1 LPTADSSAAHVT
13 PENTSPSVSDAECE
27 HEPRG
32 EVRHLIPEDQAIIP
46 KVHQTTEQ
54 LEAMLPELLA
64 APKDNGRIEMIVRR
78 PSEDERE
85 VVDEA
90 KLDTDVG
97 LVGDNWAARDGT
109 NPDTQ
114 LTLMS
119 SRVVSAM
126 AGNRDRWPLA
136 GDQIYVDMDISTH
149 NLPPGTR
156 LSLGEAV
163 IEISDMPHNGCPKFA
178 ARFGKDAL
186 RFANVGVGKE
196 KRFRGV
202 YARVV
207 EGGTIS
213 TGDEITR
220 G

>member
-1 LPTADSSAAHVT
+1 
-13 PENTSPSVSDAECE
+13 
-27 HEPRG
+27 
-32 EVRHLIPEDQAIIP
+32 
-46 KVHQTTEQ
+46 
-54 LEAMLPELLA
+54 
-64 APKDNGRIEMIVRR
+64 
-78 PSEDERE
+78 
-85 VVDEA
+85 
-90 KLDTDVG
+90 
-97 LVGDNWAARDGT
+97 
-109 NPDTQ
+109 
-114 LTLMS
+114 
-119 SRVVSAM
+119 M